1 MLPSTFRKT
10 TLENIDWTAIAVELE
25 ARAARI
31 RAEDEGTNSSR
42 CGLTNELETGAAAA
56 RAFARL
62 IAK

>member
-1 MLPSTFRKT
+1 M
-10 TLENIDWTAIAVELE
+10 ENIDWTAIAVELE

-31 RAEDEGTNSSR
+31 RAEDEGTNRSR